1 MKLYSYQFGKHRVR
15 CQFDDADTA
24 RALWEQFV
32 PMVLKH
38 VFGMQ
43 GFDPDTTELPV
54 LNGQGFV
61 FRKQVLTAFG
71 GGFEVVI
78 VDSDGVKAMAKLVG
92 DRGGAD
98 PN

>member
-1 MKLYSYQFGKHRVR
+1 MKLYSYRFGKHRLS

-24 RALWEQFV
+24 KALWEQFV

-43 GFDPDTTELPV
+43 GFDPATTEMPV
-54 LNGQGFV
+54 VNGQGFL
-61 FRKQVLTAFG
+61 FRKQLLTAFG
-71 GGFEVVI
+71 GGFDVVI
-78 VDSDGVKAMAKLVG
+78 VDSEGVKSMAKLA
-92 DRGGAD
+92 GGIGEA